1 VTGVDVVGMKCLN
14 IPQRSS
20 FLLLFFFFFFNFNFL
35 SLIMSAMQ
43 NFGKKVGQLKQVLSS
58 LLSSHFLI
66 DFCSRTKQW
75 TNQ

>member
-20 FLLLFFFFFFNFNFL
+20 FLLLFFFFFFFFNFNFL

-58 LLSSHFLI
+58 LLSSHF
-66 DFCSRTKQW
+66 
-75 TNQ
+75 